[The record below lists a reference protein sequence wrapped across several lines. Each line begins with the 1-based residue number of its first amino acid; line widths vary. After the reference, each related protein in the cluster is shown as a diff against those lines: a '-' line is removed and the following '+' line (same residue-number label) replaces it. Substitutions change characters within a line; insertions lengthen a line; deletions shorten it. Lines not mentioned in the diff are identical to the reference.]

1 MANFDAK
8 TVKEANTIAKTV
20 ANNSTIANDGK
31 FAITTID
38 NPYDPFTQYSDWL
51 MFDITNGYNS
61 NAYLARIA
69 HTSEQFSDE
78 ENNEE
83 VERAIDEIISND
95 FIGIYKKVVNKN
107 YAN

>member
-1 MANFDAK
+1 MANFDLN
-8 TVKEANTIAKTV
+8 TVREANKIEHSV

-51 MFDITNGYNS
+51 MFDITHGYNTNS
-61 NAYLARIA
+61 YLARVA
-69 HTSEQFSDE
+69 LTSDQFSDE

-83 VERAIDEIISND
+83 VERAIDEIIKND
-95 FIGIYKKVVNKN
+95 FIGIYKKVINKN
-107 YAN
+107 YTS